1 MSSPLTTVEHA
12 RCFTQKKKSLDL
24 YSWWVFNKMGEK
36 ASSKAPLICKFFGL
50 LRFSINCRALACN
63 HQLYLVLLIKSRT
76 AFSLPAEQGK
86 LHAVPVSFYLG
97 LRVSSGLKLSEQS
110 ALFILWF
117 SIQDIISLLEKWQ
130 PFNVLAK
137 NCGVDKII
145 KYKRPLL
152 IAGIEILHSPFQGKK
167 IQDCTL
173 ICFYSTPVI
182 FLYWLNPTLKYKEK
196 LTLNLV
202 RVLLHWMQSRVP
214 FPQLVLF
221 MFFPLMSV

>member
-1 MSSPLTTVEHA
+1 
-12 RCFTQKKKSLDL
+12 
-24 YSWWVFNKMGEK
+24 MGEK
-36 ASSKAPLICKFFGL
+36 AFSKTPLICKFIGL
-50 LRFSINCRALACN
+50 LMFSINCKALAYN

-97 LRVSSGLKLSEQS
+97 LQVSSGLKLSEQS

-117 SIQDIISLLEKWQ
+117 SIQSVILLLEKWQ
-130 PFNVLAK
+130 AFNVLAK
-137 NCGVDKII
+137 NCRVDKI
-145 KYKRPLL
+145 KKKRPLL
-152 IAGIEILHSPFQGKK
+152 IAGIEIFLSPFQGKK
-167 IQDCTL
+167 IQLCTL

-182 FLYWLNPTLKYKEK
+182 FLYWLNPMLKYKEK

-202 RVLLHWMQSRVP
+202 RVLLHCMQRRVP

-221 MFFPLMSV
+221 MFFPFMSVLILEVQN